1 MVKERIDPDL
11 PNITLDNDDRV
22 AFQQKRAN
30 ADNKTPTEPDENS
43 SGKSGVSG
51 VWVILTMFIALG
63 ACGASYWLYEQK
75 RITDTELTNAIGRV
89 AELERRLSATGEEM
103 DQSAGALRVTVS
115 ELTDKTDELWSQMDK
130 LWASA
135 WRKNQAELA
144 QLNERLNKST
154 RESNNKLGVVET
166 ETSTLATNL
175 GVIQEQLTQ
184 QSVELSQ
191 LATLIAE
198 TRESGNGSARQIGDI
213 QSRLVALDQVNG
225 ALTRRVA
232 ELEKWR
238 RDAPSSTSPSSVS
251 VP

>member
-11 PNITLDNDDRV
+11 PNIVLDNDDRA
-22 AFQQKRAN
+22 AFQKQRASQ
-30 ADNKTPTEPDENS
+30 NKTPVEPEDSNTN
-43 SGKSGVSG
+43 KSGVSG
-51 VWVILTMFIALG
+51 LWLSLTLIIALG

-75 RITDTELTNAIGRV
+75 RITDAELTNAVGRV

-144 QLNERLNKST
+144 QLNERLNKSI
-154 RESNNKLGVVET
+154 RETNNKISVVET
-166 ETSTLATNL
+166 ESSTLSTNL
-175 GVIQEQLTQ
+175 AVIQEQLTQ

-238 RDAPSSTSPSSVS
+238 RDAPAASSPSGVA

>member
-11 PNITLDNDDRV
+11 PNIVLDNDDRA
-22 AFQQKRAN
+22 AFQKQRASQS
-30 ADNKTPTEPDENS
+30 KTPVEPEDSNTS
-43 SGKSGVSG
+43 KSGVSG
-51 VWVILTMFIALG
+51 LWLALTLVIALG

-75 RITDTELTNAIGRV
+75 RISDAELTNAVGRV

-144 QLNERLNKST
+144 QLNERLNKSV
-154 RESNNKLGVVET
+154 RETNNKISVVET
-166 ETSTLATNL
+166 ESSTLSTNL
-175 GVIQEQLTQ
+175 AVIQEQLTQ

-238 RDAPSSTSPSSVS
+238 RDAPAESSPSGVS